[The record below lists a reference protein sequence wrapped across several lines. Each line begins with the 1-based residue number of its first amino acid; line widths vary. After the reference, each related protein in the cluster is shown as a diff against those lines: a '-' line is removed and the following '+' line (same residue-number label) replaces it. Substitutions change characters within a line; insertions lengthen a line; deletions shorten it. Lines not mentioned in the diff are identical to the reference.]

1 MLRTVVCQAPLST
14 GFSRQEY
21 WRGWPCPPPRDLPN
35 AEIEPAFL
43 LNWQAGSSATWEAPE
58 YQRLNHLMS
67 LFKSLVGLG
76 RLTNSSQQDCRCS
89 YTVAK
94 ASLFA
99 LTLILIST
107 VSPIHRIL
115 LCSLESCGYCSDT
128 PPASLNGPY
137 FFSKHIFSM
146 FAEKAL
152 FSLWCNDFNR
162 HLIIPFS
169 LKGQAC

>member
-1 MLRTVVCQAPLST
+1 MR
-14 GFSRQEY
+14 
-21 WRGWPCPPPRDLPN
+21 PPPGDLPD
-35 AEIEPAFL
+35 AGIQPRSL
-43 LNWQAGSSATWEAPE
+43 ILPHWQAGSSATWEAPE

-76 RLTNSSQQDCRCS
+76 RLTSSSQQDCRCS

-137 FFSKHIFSM
+137 FFSKQIFSM

-152 FSLWCNDFNR
+152 FSLW
-162 HLIIPFS
+162 L
-169 LKGQAC
+169 Q